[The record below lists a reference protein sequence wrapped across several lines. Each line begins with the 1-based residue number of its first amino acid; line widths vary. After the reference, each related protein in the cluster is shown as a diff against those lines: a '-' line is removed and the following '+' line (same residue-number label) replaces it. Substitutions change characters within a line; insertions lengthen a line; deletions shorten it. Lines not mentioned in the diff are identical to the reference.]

1 MIIFSIFLL
10 TVYPENLGV
19 LSNLAKIWLSKSST
33 ELQETLVEEK
43 LRQSALKDDIAK
55 YGSILLLLKYC
66 ILNGSQSLLLISEK
80 ALVCTRIKES

>member
-19 LSNLAKIWLSKSST
+19 LSNLAKIWLSKSSA